1 MLAFV
6 GVEAIVSVV
15 SRERRSDSG
24 SNGGFCIIMLVGA
37 LVDFQPMR
45 VVRLY

>member
-24 SNGGFCIIMLVGA
+24 SNGYMLG
-37 LVDFQPMR
+37 LST
-45 VVRLY
+45 VVNG